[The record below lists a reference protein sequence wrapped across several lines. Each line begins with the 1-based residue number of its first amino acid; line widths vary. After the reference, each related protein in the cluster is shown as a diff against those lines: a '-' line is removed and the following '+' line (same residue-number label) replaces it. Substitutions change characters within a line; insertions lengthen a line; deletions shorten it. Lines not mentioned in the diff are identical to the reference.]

1 MIILRTIVS
10 AIGRALAQFLA
21 FWAYGDAKKKQG
33 AAEASA
39 EMFKQELTETLSKLQ
54 AGTVAVKSARD
65 QMAAGV
71 TPQDIVKANAL
82 VWKNR
87 NPKPQTRPTN
97 TGFRP

>member
-1 MIILRTIVS
+1 MSILRTIVS

-39 EMFKQELTETLSKLQ
+39 EVFKQELTETLSKLQ

-65 QMAAGV
+65 QIAAGES
-71 TPQDIVKANAL
+71 PDDIVKANAL
-82 VWKNR
+82 VWKKR
-87 NPKPQTRPTN
+87 KLKPQPRPTN
-97 TGFRP
+97 TGFRQ

>member
-1 MIILRTIVS
+1 MSILRTIVS

-39 EMFKQELTETLSKLQ
+39 EVFKQELTETLSKLQ

-71 TPQDIVKANAL
+71 SPQEIIDQNAAKWENVK
-82 VWKNR
+82 
-87 NPKPQTRPTN
+87 RPN
-97 TGFRP
+97 LKSGRAGK